1 LFKKIASVKT
11 NLLTTVFVASL
22 SAVITLYVSNW
33 ISQDEHAPM
42 ISNLAIQQPKIN
54 GKNLLD
60 CNDGTYSPVQRRC
73 VDQDVFDAEMKRLFL
88 ALGLDTTAYE
98 QSK

>member
-1 LFKKIASVKT
+1 MASVKT

-22 SAVITLYVSNW
+22 SAVVTLYVSNW
-33 ISQDEHAPM
+33 ISQDEHAPK
-42 ISNLAIQQPKIN
+42 ISNLANQQQKTN
-54 GKNLLD
+54 GKNVLD
-60 CNDGTYSPVQRRC
+60 CNVGTYSPVQRRC

-98 QSK
+98 QSR